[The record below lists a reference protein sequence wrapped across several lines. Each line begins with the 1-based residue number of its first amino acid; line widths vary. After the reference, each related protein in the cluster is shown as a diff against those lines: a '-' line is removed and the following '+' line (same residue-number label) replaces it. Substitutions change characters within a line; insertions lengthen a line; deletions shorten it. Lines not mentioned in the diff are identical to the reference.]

1 MSSRYEDSILRSLQR
16 INQAT
21 SQHSHRLARDHQLT
35 APQLT
40 CLRHIHK
47 HGNITP
53 GQLADAVSLSRPTI
67 TGILERL
74 DNRGLLTRQ
83 TDPKDKRRTLI
94 NTTADAHKL
103 LENAPSA
110 LHSDF
115 AQRLHDLHEGEQ
127 AMIDWILQRVA
138 TLMEPQP

>member
-35 APQLT
+35 GPQLT

-47 HGNITP
+47 HGTITP
-53 GQLADAVSLSRPTI
+53 GQLAAAVSLSRPTI

-74 DNRGLLTRQ
+74 DNRGLLTRRS
-83 TDPKDKRRTLI
+83 DPDDKRRTLI
-94 NTTADAHKL
+94 STTADAHKL
-103 LENAPSA
+103 IKNAPSA
-110 LHSDF
+110 LHSEF
-115 AQRLHDLHEGEQ
+115 AQRLHELHEGEQ